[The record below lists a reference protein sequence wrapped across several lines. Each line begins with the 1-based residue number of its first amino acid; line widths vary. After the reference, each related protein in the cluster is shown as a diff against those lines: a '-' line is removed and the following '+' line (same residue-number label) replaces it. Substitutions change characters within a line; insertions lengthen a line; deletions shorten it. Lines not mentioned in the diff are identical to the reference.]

1 MQGIASSGYV
11 VYVTAIFPY
20 IVLTIFFFRGITL
33 KGALAGLHHMFSPKV
48 HCKKSSSVEH
58 RTGGKRGILKKGEG
72 KKGEER
78 LNEDFR
84 TETEQDS
91 KN

>member
-1 MQGIASSGYV
+1 MMQGIASSGYV

-48 HCKKSSSVEH
+48 HCKKTS
-58 RTGGKRGILKKGEG
+58 RLGTGKYIT
-72 KKGEER
+72 
-78 LNEDFR
+78 FF
-84 TETEQDS
+84 TV
-91 KN
+91 

>member
-1 MQGIASSGYV
+1 MMMQGIASSGYV

-48 HCKKSSSVEH
+48 HCTKNIPA
-58 RTGGKRGILKKGEG
+58 GDGEIDH
-72 KKGEER
+72 
-78 LNEDFR
+78 LF
-84 TETEQDS
+84 
-91 KN
+91 

>member
-1 MQGIASSGYV
+1 MMQGIASSGYV

-48 HCKKSSSVEH
+48 
-58 RTGGKRGILKKGEG
+58 
-72 KKGEER
+72 
-78 LNEDFR
+78 
-84 TETEQDS
+84 
-91 KN
+91 

>member
-48 HCKKSSSVEH
+48 HCKKKSRLGRGKSITFFNSVEH
-58 RTGGKRGILKKGEG
+58 RMVGKEG
-72 KKGEER
+72 
-78 LNEDFR
+78 F
-84 TETEQDS
+84 
-91 KN
+91 